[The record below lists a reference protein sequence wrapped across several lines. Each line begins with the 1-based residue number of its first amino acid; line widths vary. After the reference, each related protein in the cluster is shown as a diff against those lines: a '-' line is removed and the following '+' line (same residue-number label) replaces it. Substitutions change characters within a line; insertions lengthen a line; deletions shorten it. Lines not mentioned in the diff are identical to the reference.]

1 MTGRRIPLRDAAYTL
16 KTGLKLFSRRASSA
30 ALQKDKQYKE
40 FIRHNEAKG
49 WNNER
54 LAGEKGR
61 VYAVATDEG
70 VLFFSD
76 SEKGMKAR
84 NSYLQ
89 HLADGFFNMAKG
101 TETLKMY
108 EMETPSRQVAE
119 LADNCIDK
127 LAKSDLR
134 SAGTQLRK
142 SEFSFTSE
150 KLAGKEMLEGAV
162 CTDKYDLRPDY
173 NNFDRLT
180 RAFNLGISPRNYD
193 VASLLYISENGYA
206 GHVAADYFH
215 PFSYEYEFRDLAEK
229 LGDSIKARQ
238 SAPMSSHDFGYAA
251 LQMEAKAMAR
261 DILQSE
267 FHSKYSINSL
277 VYWVTYVHNVVYSF
291 YRSMIYCYINSTQRC
306 AGSIVIDIIPTNG
319 ADKRKFFPFAPYF
332 PVTNVIKRYFYPY
345 FPAIIGIKGYSFP
358 YFPYLSGIMKIKTAL
373 YSLFSR
379 LDWHKTV
386 VFPCLGEIYEGI
398 RSLSWEI
405 PVT

>member
-1 MTGRRIPLRDAAYTL
+1 MILKADFADKGKIPSRRGELANWYFHTLVPTIHRHKAVTGRQIPLRDAAYTL
-16 KTGLKLFSRRASSA
+16 KTGLKLFSLRASST

-40 FIRHNEAKG
+40 FIRHNEAEG
-49 WNNER
+49 WNNEK
-54 LAGEKGR
+54 LSGEKWR

-76 SEKGMKAR
+76 NEKGMKAR

-89 HLADGFFNMAKG
+89 YLADGFFNMTKG
-101 TETLKMY
+101 AETLKLY
-108 EMETPSRQVAE
+108 EIETPSRQVAE

-150 KLAGKEMLEGAV
+150 KLAGKEMLEGAI

-180 RAFNLGISPRNYD
+180 KDFNLGISPRNYD

-267 FHSKYSINSL
+267 FHITDGEFKLSGSINRMEKMERIQTTS
-277 VYWVTYVHNVVYSF
+277 YQHSKEQK
-291 YRSMIYCYINSTQRC
+291 RGKSSE
-306 AGSIVIDIIPTNG
+306 
-319 ADKRKFFPFAPYF
+319 AD
-332 PVTNVIKRYFYPY
+332 
-345 FPAIIGIKGYSFP
+345 
-358 YFPYLSGIMKIKTAL
+358 
-373 YSLFSR
+373 
-379 LDWHKTV
+379 H
-386 VFPCLGEIYEGI
+386 I
-398 RSLSWEI
+398 REI
-405 PVT
+405 PALPLNNSQRQAKHVASITPDKKEKKQLII

>member
-1 MTGRRIPLRDAAYTL
+1 MTGRQIPLRDAAYTL
-16 KTGLKLFSRRASSA
+16 KTGLKLFSRRASST

-40 FIRHNEAKG
+40 FIRHNEAEG
-49 WNNER
+49 WNNEK
-54 LAGEKGR
+54 LSGEKWR

-76 SEKGMKAR
+76 NEKGMKAR

-89 HLADGFFNMAKG
+89 YLADGFFNMTKG
-101 TETLKMY
+101 AETLKLY
-108 EMETPSRQVAE
+108 EIETPSRQVAE

-150 KLAGKEMLEGAV
+150 ELAGKEMLEGAV

-180 RAFNLGISPRNYD
+180 KDFNLGISPRNYD

-267 FHSKYSINSL
+267 FHITDGEFKLSGSINRMEKMERIQTTS
-277 VYWVTYVHNVVYSF
+277 YQHSKEQK
-291 YRSMIYCYINSTQRC
+291 RGKSSE
-306 AGSIVIDIIPTNG
+306 
-319 ADKRKFFPFAPYF
+319 AD
-332 PVTNVIKRYFYPY
+332 
-345 FPAIIGIKGYSFP
+345 
-358 YFPYLSGIMKIKTAL
+358 
-373 YSLFSR
+373 
-379 LDWHKTV
+379 H
-386 VFPCLGEIYEGI
+386 I
-398 RSLSWEI
+398 REI
-405 PVT
+405 PALPLNNSQRQAKHVASITPDKKEKKQLII

>member
-1 MTGRRIPLRDAAYTL
+1 MTGRQIPLRDAAYTL
-16 KTGLKLFSRRASSA
+16 KTGLKLFSRRASST

-40 FIRHNEAKG
+40 FIRHNEAEG
-49 WNNER
+49 WNNEKV
-54 LAGEKGR
+54 AGEKWR

-76 SEKGMKAR
+76 NEKGMKAR

-89 HLADGFFNMAKG
+89 YLADGFFNMTKG
-101 TETLKMY
+101 AETLKLY
-108 EMETPSRQVAE
+108 EIETPSRQVVE

-162 CTDKYDLRPDY
+162 CMDKYDLRPDY

-180 RAFNLGISPRNYD
+180 KDFNLGISPRNYD

-206 GHVAADYFH
+206 GHVVADYFH
-215 PFSYEYEFRDLAEK
+215 PFSYEYEFKDLAEK

-267 FHSKYSINSL
+267 FHITDGEFKLSGSINRMEKIQTTSYQHSKEQKRGKSSEANHIREIPAL
-277 VYWVTYVHNVVYSF
+277 PLN
-291 YRSMIYCYINSTQRC
+291 NSQRQ
-306 AGSIVIDIIPTNG
+306 AKHVASIIP
-319 ADKRKFFPFAPYF
+319 DKKE
-332 PVTNVIKRYFYPY
+332 KKQL
-345 FPAIIGIKGYSFP
+345 II
-358 YFPYLSGIMKIKTAL
+358 
-373 YSLFSR
+373 
-379 LDWHKTV
+379 
-386 VFPCLGEIYEGI
+386 
-398 RSLSWEI
+398 
-405 PVT
+405 

>member
-1 MTGRRIPLRDAAYTL
+1 M
-16 KTGLKLFSRRASSA
+16 KLFSRRASSA

-76 SEKGMKAR
+76 SEKGMKVR

-134 SAGTQLRK
+134 SADTQLRK

-150 KLAGKEMLEGAV
+150 KQAGKEMLEGAV

-180 RAFNLGISPRNYD
+180 KDFNLGISPRNYD

-206 GHVAADYFH
+206 GHVVADYFH

-229 LGDSIKARQ
+229 LGDSIV
-238 SAPMSSHDFGYAA
+238 
-251 LQMEAKAMAR
+251 
-261 DILQSE
+261 
-267 FHSKYSINSL
+267 SI
-277 VYWVTYVHNVVYSF
+277 
-291 YRSMIYCYINSTQRC
+291 R
-306 AGSIVIDIIPTNG
+306 
-319 ADKRKFFPFAPYF
+319 
-332 PVTNVIKRYFYPY
+332 
-345 FPAIIGIKGYSFP
+345 
-358 YFPYLSGIMKIKTAL
+358 
-373 YSLFSR
+373 
-379 LDWHKTV
+379 
-386 VFPCLGEIYEGI
+386 
-398 RSLSWEI
+398 
-405 PVT
+405 

>member
-1 MTGRRIPLRDAAYTL
+1 MKDWPVKRGGCMPWQRMRAYC
-16 KTGLKLFSRRASSA
+16 
-30 ALQKDKQYKE
+30 
-40 FIRHNEAKG
+40 
-49 WNNER
+49 
-54 LAGEKGR
+54 
-61 VYAVATDEG
+61 
-70 VLFFSD
+70 FFSD

-180 RAFNLGISPRNYD
+180 RDFNLGISPRNYD

-267 FHSKYSINSL
+267 FHITDGEFKLSGSINRVEKTERIHPTSCQ
-277 VYWVTYVHNVVYSF
+277 HSQKQK
-291 YRSMIYCYINSTQRC
+291 RGKSSGADHIRE
-306 AGSIVIDIIPTNG
+306 IPTLNNSQRQ
-319 ADKRKFFPFAPYF
+319 AKHVASITPDKKE
-332 PVTNVIKRYFYPY
+332 KKQL
-345 FPAIIGIKGYSFP
+345 II
-358 YFPYLSGIMKIKTAL
+358 
-373 YSLFSR
+373 
-379 LDWHKTV
+379 
-386 VFPCLGEIYEGI
+386 
-398 RSLSWEI
+398 
-405 PVT
+405 

>member
-16 KTGLKLFSRRASSA
+16 KTGLKLFSRRASST

-40 FIRHNEAKG
+40 FIRHNEAEG
-49 WNNER
+49 WNNEK
-54 LAGEKGR
+54 LSGEKWR

-76 SEKGMKAR
+76 NEKGMKAR

-89 HLADGFFNMAKG
+89 YLADGFFNMTKG
-101 TETLKMY
+101 VETLRLY
-108 EMETPSRQVAE
+108 EIETPSRQVAE

-134 SAGTQLRK
+134 SADMQLRK

-162 CTDKYDLRPDY
+162 CTGKYDLRPDY
-173 NNFDRLT
+173 SNFDRLT
-180 RAFNLGISPRNYD
+180 KDFNLGISPCNYD

-251 LQMEAKAMAR
+251 LQTEAKVMAR

-267 FHSKYSINSL
+267 FHITDGEFKLGRSINRMEKTERMQTASYQRSKEQKTGKSFDTDPIREVL
-277 VYWVTYVHNVVYSF
+277 VQKRGNG
-291 YRSMIYCYINSTQRC
+291 QRQ
-306 AGSIVIDIIPTNG
+306 AKHVASITPDKKEKKQLII
-319 ADKRKFFPFAPYF
+319 
-332 PVTNVIKRYFYPY
+332 
-345 FPAIIGIKGYSFP
+345 
-358 YFPYLSGIMKIKTAL
+358 
-373 YSLFSR
+373 
-379 LDWHKTV
+379 
-386 VFPCLGEIYEGI
+386 
-398 RSLSWEI
+398 
-405 PVT
+405 

>member
-1 MTGRRIPLRDAAYTL
+1 VTERQIPLPDAAYTL
-16 KTGLKLFSRRASSA
+16 KAGLKLFSRRTSPA

-40 FIRHNEAKG
+40 FIRHNEAEG
-49 WNNER
+49 WNNEK
-54 LAGEKGR
+54 LSGEKQR
-61 VYAVATDEG
+61 MYAVATDEG

-89 HLADGFFNMAKG
+89 HLADGFFNFSKG
-101 TETLKMY
+101 AETLKLY
-108 EMETPSRQVAE
+108 EIEAPMRQVAK

-134 SAGTQLRK
+134 SAGMQLRK
-142 SEFSFTSE
+142 SEFSFTEE
-150 KLAGKEMLEGAV
+150 KMAGKEMLEGAV

-180 RAFNLGISPRNYD
+180 KDFNLGISPRNYD

-238 SAPMSSHDFGYAA
+238 SAPMSAHDFGYAA
-251 LQMEAKAMAR
+251 LQTEAKVMAR

-267 FHSKYSINSL
+267 FHITDGEFKLSRSINQVEKTERMQTASYQHSKEQKTGKSFDTDPIGETP
-277 VYWVTYVHNVVYSF
+277 VQKRNNDQRQAKHVV
-291 YRSMIYCYINSTQRC
+291 
-306 AGSIVIDIIPTNG
+306 SITPDKKEKKQLII
-319 ADKRKFFPFAPYF
+319 
-332 PVTNVIKRYFYPY
+332 
-345 FPAIIGIKGYSFP
+345 
-358 YFPYLSGIMKIKTAL
+358 
-373 YSLFSR
+373 
-379 LDWHKTV
+379 
-386 VFPCLGEIYEGI
+386 
-398 RSLSWEI
+398 
-405 PVT
+405 

>member
-1 MTGRRIPLRDAAYTL
+1 MDKGKIPSRRGDLVDWYFHKLVPAIHKHKAAGKQIQLREAAYTL
-16 KTGLKLFSRRASSA
+16 KAGLRLFSRRTSSA
-30 ALQKDKQYKE
+30 SLQRDGRYRE
-40 FIRHNEAKG
+40 FIRHNETEG
-49 WNNER
+49 WNRGKLPDENR
-54 LAGEKGR
+54 R

-89 HLADGFFNMAKG
+89 HLADGFFNMTKG
-101 TETLKMY
+101 VETLKLY
-108 EMETPSRQVAE
+108 EMEIPSRQVAE

-134 SAGTQLRK
+134 SADTQLRK

-180 RAFNLGISPRNYD
+180 KDFNLGISPRNYD

-215 PFSYEYEFRDLAEK
+215 PFSYEYEFRDLAGK

-251 LQMEAKAMAR
+251 LQMEARTMAK

-267 FHSKYSINSL
+267 FHIADGEFKL
-277 VYWVTYVHNVVYSF
+277 G
-291 YRSMIYCYINSTQRC
+291 
-306 AGSIVIDIIPTNG
+306 GSISRV
-319 ADKRKFFPFAPYF
+319 K
-332 PVTNVIKRYFYPY
+332 
-345 FPAIIGIKGYSFP
+345 
-358 YFPYLSGIMKIKTAL
+358 KT
-373 YSLFSR
+373 
-379 LDWHKTV
+379 
-386 VFPCLGEIYEGI
+386 EGI
-398 RSLSWEI
+398 QTSSYLHSKEQQTGKSPDAEHLQDI
-405 PVT
+405 PALRRNNSQRQVRHVASIAPDKKGKKQLNI

>member
-1 MTGRRIPLRDAAYTL
+1 MDKGKIPSRRGDLADWYFHKLVPAIHKHKAAGKQIQLREAAYTL
-16 KTGLKLFSRRASSA
+16 KAGLRLFSRRTSSA
-30 ALQKDKQYKE
+30 SLQKDRRYRE
-40 FIRHNEAKG
+40 FIRHNEAEG
-49 WNNER
+49 WNR
-54 LAGEKGR
+54 EKLPDENQR

-89 HLADGFFNMAKG
+89 HLADGFFNMTKG
-101 TETLKMY
+101 VETLKLY
-108 EMETPSRQVAE
+108 EMETPSRQVVE

-134 SAGTQLRK
+134 SCVSALRK

-180 RAFNLGISPRNYD
+180 KDFNLGISPRNYD

-229 LGDSIKARQ
+229 LGGSIKARQ

-267 FHSKYSINSL
+267 FHITDGEFKLSGSINRMEKTERIHPTS
-277 VYWVTYVHNVVYSF
+277 YQHSQEQK
-291 YRSMIYCYINSTQRC
+291 RGKSSGADHIRE
-306 AGSIVIDIIPTNG
+306 IPTLTLNNNQRQ
-319 ADKRKFFPFAPYF
+319 AKHVASITPDKKE
-332 PVTNVIKRYFYPY
+332 KKQL
-345 FPAIIGIKGYSFP
+345 II
-358 YFPYLSGIMKIKTAL
+358 
-373 YSLFSR
+373 
-379 LDWHKTV
+379 
-386 VFPCLGEIYEGI
+386 
-398 RSLSWEI
+398 
-405 PVT
+405 

>member
-1 MTGRRIPLRDAAYTL
+1 MTGRQIPLRDAAYTL
-16 KTGLKLFSRRASSA
+16 KTGLKLFSRRASST

-134 SAGTQLRK
+134 SADTQLRK

-180 RAFNLGISPRNYD
+180 KDFNLGISPRNYD

-267 FHSKYSINSL
+267 FHITDGEFKLSGSINR
-277 VYWVTYVHNVVYSF
+277 VEKTERIH
-291 YRSMIYCYINSTQRC
+291 STSCQHSQEQKRGKSSG
-306 AGSIVIDIIPTNG
+306 ADHIREIPTLTLNNSQRQ
-319 ADKRKFFPFAPYF
+319 AKHVASITPDKKE
-332 PVTNVIKRYFYPY
+332 KKQL
-345 FPAIIGIKGYSFP
+345 II
-358 YFPYLSGIMKIKTAL
+358 
-373 YSLFSR
+373 
-379 LDWHKTV
+379 
-386 VFPCLGEIYEGI
+386 
-398 RSLSWEI
+398 
-405 PVT
+405 